1 MEHLL
6 KDYLEYLTYER
17 KLSKNSL
24 KNYKSVVKGYIEYIE
39 GDFDKISN
47 ISIAHYAT
55 PNTKYKKRVI
65 NSFLKF
71 SDISFNVPEKK
82 PINTYLQKFKDSNK
96 KSSEKTMETYIK
108 NIRIFLNEN
117 DKKIEDYT
125 TEDVKAFIT
134 GTISRQRSRYYAIK
148 KFFEF
153 YDMGNIVK
161 PDYLPASSDINNQKI
176 VNVEESYLTENE
188 LKVISNYLISDNID
202 FDTTLNKVV
211 LFTGIS
217 LGTRISELIT
227 IRVCDLKFEL
237 KKVKVLGK
245 NNQLRYI
252 QMNDYYISFIK
263 KYIKLK
269 NLQMDDYIVHT
280 IKRFSYTDNGLS
292 RRMRILFDRLGIRT
306 DFRKISLHKLR
317 HTYATILYNNNVD
330 MHIIKNQLGHKNI
343 TNTEIYAKANSSIL
357 KKQLGKNYSGLKI
370 KI

>member
-6 KDYLEYLTYER
+6 NDYLEYLTYER

-24 KNYKSVVKGYIEYIE
+24 KNYKSVVKGYIEYIQ

-47 ISIAHYAT
+47 ASIAHYAI

-82 PINTYLQKFKDSNK
+82 PINTYLQKFKDSNQ
-96 KSSEKTMETYIK
+96 SSEKTLETYVK
-108 NIRIFLNEN
+108 NIRIFFNNNE
-117 DKKIEDYT
+117 KKIENYT

-134 GTISRQRSRYYAIK
+134 GTISRQRSRYYSMK

-153 YDMGNIVK
+153 YNMGNIVK

-188 LKVISNYLISDNID
+188 LKVISDYLISDNID

-227 IRVCDLKFEL
+227 IKVCDLKFEL

-252 QMNDYYISFIK
+252 QMHDYYISFIK

-269 NLQMDDYIVHT
+269 KLEMDDYIVHT
-280 IKRFSYTDNGLS
+280 VKRFPYSDNGLS
-292 RRMRILFDRLGIRT
+292 RRMRILFDRLGIRN

-317 HTYATILYNNNVD
+317 HTYATILYNSGVD